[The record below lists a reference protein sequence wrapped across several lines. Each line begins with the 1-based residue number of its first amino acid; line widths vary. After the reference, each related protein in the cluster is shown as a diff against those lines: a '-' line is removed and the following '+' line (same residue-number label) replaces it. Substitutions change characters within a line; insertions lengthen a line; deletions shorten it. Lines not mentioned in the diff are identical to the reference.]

1 MLSFY
6 FPNEDNTIQT
16 YNTGGF
22 LSEHAETETDKNCL
36 KNYISEK
43 SLWPLTKI
51 GLAGI
56 KN

>member
-6 FPNEDNTIQT
+6 FPYEDNTIQT

-36 KNYISEK
+36 KIIFPKK
-43 SLWPLTKI
+43 SVTKI
-51 GLAGI
+51 GLEAV